1 LSIKKPS
8 SLNFQASCNNWLFV
22 GMNMEILPN
31 FRTLQIQKHFH
42 QSSVGR
48 IKRTKN
54 LEN

>member
-1 LSIKKPS
+1 
-8 SLNFQASCNNWLFV
+8 
-22 GMNMEILPN
+22 MNMEILPN

-54 LEN
+54 LENWPSLILLFILTKNI